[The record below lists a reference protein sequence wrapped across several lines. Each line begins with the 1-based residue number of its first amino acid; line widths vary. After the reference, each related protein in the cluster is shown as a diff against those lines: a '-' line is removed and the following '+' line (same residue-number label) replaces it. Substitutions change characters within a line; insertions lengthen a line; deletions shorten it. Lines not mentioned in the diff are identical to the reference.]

1 MPEARPPQ
9 DPTKSPLVELTIF
22 RLKEFIREPDAVF
35 WVFAFPLLLTL
46 ALGFA
51 FREKPP
57 DRIPVGVSEGPYA
70 QRHLVALQKSPALQ
84 PRIYPESLGREELR
98 RGKISLL
105 VSTLQVDGGEG
116 PADRPTYFYDPTRPE
131 SRAARVEVD
140 AALQTSAGRR
150 DAFAANEEHVTEQG
164 SRYIDFLVPGLI
176 AMNLMGTGMWSISFA
191 IVNARLKKL
200 LKRFLATPMRKSTF
214 LTAQFLSR
222 LVFLIVEVAV
232 VATFAWL
239 VFGVAIRGPVLL
251 FCFLCLL
258 GGAAFSGVGI
268 LVSSRARTL
277 EAVSGLM
284 NLVMMPMWIC
294 SGVFFSYERFPDA
307 VKPIIRAL
315 PLTALADGLRAV
327 MNDGLGVTAVLPQI
341 INLLVWTV
349 ASFVVGLRIFR
360 WS

>member
-1 MPEARPPQ
+1 MPENRPATR
-9 DPTKSPLVELTIF
+9 PTRSPLVELTVF

-35 WVFAFPLLLTL
+35 WVFVFPLLLTL

-57 DRIPVGVSEGPYA
+57 DRIPVGVSAGPFA
-70 QRHLVALQKSPALQ
+70 QRHLAALQKSPALQ
-84 PRIYPESLGREELR
+84 ARIYPEQEGREELR

-105 VSTLQVDGGEG
+105 VDGSQQ
-116 PADRPTYFYDPTRPE
+116 PVYRFDPTRPE
-131 SRAARVEVD
+131 SRTARVEVD
-140 AALQTSAGRR
+140 DALQGGAGRR
-150 DAFAANEEHVTEQG
+150 DAFAAKEVHVTEQG

-222 LVFLIVEVAV
+222 LAFLVVEVAV
-232 VATFAWL
+232 VALFAWL
-239 VFGVAIRGPVLL
+239 VFDVSIRGSILL
-251 FCFLCLL
+251 FCLLCLL
-258 GGAAFSGVGI
+258 GGAAFAGIGI
-268 LVSSRARTL
+268 LVSSRAKTL

-307 VKPIIRAL
+307 VKPVIRAL
-315 PLTALADGLRAV
+315 PLTALADALRAV
-327 MNDGLGVTAVLPQI
+327 MNDGFGIAAVTPQI
-341 INLLVWTV
+341 INLVLWTV
-349 ASFVVGLRIFR
+349 VSFAVGLKIFR